1 MPPADDS
8 SPPPHPAAPEP
19 PIPLGPM
26 PIAPEVTLAYRDVHE
41 DRKGSTKRF
50 LLQMLG
56 GFAVALVICGVCFA
70 GLFGVGALLSNE
82 SGSSRLSPPH
92 VALAW
97 FSLAAVTG
105 VLVGVVWWAIR
116 AYRRR
121 GRTGFLAGMLLG
133 VGLCLLPLGLCYAI
147 IGGET
152 IR

>member
-1 MPPADDS
+1 MPPADGS
-8 SPPPHPAAPEP
+8 SPPDPAAPGP
-19 PIPLGPM
+19 PPM
-26 PIAPEVTLAYRDVHE
+26 PSAPTPLTSQPTLAYRDVHA

-97 FSLAAVTG
+97 FSLAVVTG

-116 AYRRR
+116 AYR
-121 GRTGFLAGMLLG
+121 
-133 VGLCLLPLGLCYAI
+133 
-147 IGGET
+147 
-152 IR
+152 